1 MVWRICFPANRKG
14 IDMKR
19 RITYLIATIILLCI
33 EVIIALFIHDS
44 FIRPYVGD
52 ILVVIVIYT
61 FIRIFIPHKF
71 RLLPLYIFVFAAT
84 VEVVQLIRIVEV
96 LGLENNRFLSILIGS
111 TFDIKD
117 VICYAIGCG
126 LLVLYEWKSR
136 KE

>member
-1 MVWRICFPANRKG
+1 
-14 IDMKR
+14 MKR
-19 RITYLIATIILLCI
+19 RVTYLIATIILLCI
-33 EVIIALFIHDS
+33 EVVIALFIHDN

-61 FIRIFIPHKF
+61 FIRIFISCKF
-71 RLLPLYIFVFAAT
+71 RFLPLYIFIFAAM
-84 VEVVQLIRIVEV
+84 VEVLQLFRIVEM

-117 VICYAIGCG
+117 IICYAIGCG
-126 LLVLYEWKSR
+126 LLAVYEWKIR